1 MKELYLDF
9 SDSRHEV
16 FGNSSL
22 SSESSHSFTG
32 SYTKYSKIGK
42 LESSTS
48 VEAFFNTIQN
58 KIELIVTGPI
68 QAQYGNIGVYQSVG
82 GGLSQ
87 NLTHN
92 DFKVNFSFNYTGIYN
107 GVDVSKTDFFFSPQ
121 FAINP
126 RYTWSDFKTTFSL
139 FVNHFGAVSRVF
151 SDEDNS
157 NLNIQEQDA
166 YTMMD
171 ATIHKLWGDKR
182 FKTTLG
188 VRNILGVVNVNANTT
203 NVGAHIPST
212 SFISI
217 SPGTTYFMTIR
228 YELFK

>member
-1 MKELYLDF
+1 MSVR
-9 SDSRHEV
+9 SDVVR
-16 FGNSSL
+16 
-22 SSESSHSFTG
+22 
-32 SYTKYSKIGK
+32 I
-42 LESSTS
+42 
-48 VEAFFNTIQN
+48 
-58 KIELIVTGPI
+58 
-68 QAQYGNIGVYQSVG
+68 
-82 GGLSQ
+82 
-87 NLTHN
+87 
-92 DFKVNFSFNYTGIYN
+92 GIY
-107 GVDVSKTDFFFSPQ
+107 DF
-121 FAINP
+121 
-126 RYTWSDFKTTFSL
+126 
-139 FVNHFGAVSRVF
+139 VAVEFRSSAVYN
-151 SDEDNS
+151 DNS

-203 NVGAHIPST
+203 NVGAHTPST